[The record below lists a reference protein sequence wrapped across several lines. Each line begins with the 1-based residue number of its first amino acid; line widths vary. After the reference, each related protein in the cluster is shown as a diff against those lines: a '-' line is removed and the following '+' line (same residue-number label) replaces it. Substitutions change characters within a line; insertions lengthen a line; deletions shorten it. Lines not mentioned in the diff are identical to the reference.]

1 MPHGLKIVENNK
13 GGHKIYLKQICVVPA
28 IKYRLKLI
36 SGRNKRLHFFLFFT
50 KHKNE
55 INNNLKYKKI
65 SYIEINLIT
74 CLVQLYR
81 QSKFRINF
89 GWNKLC
95 IVLYI

>member
-55 INNNLKYKKI
+55 INNNLKYKK
-65 SYIEINLIT
+65 YRTLKLI
-74 CLVQLYR
+74 
-81 QSKFRINF
+81 
-89 GWNKLC
+89 
-95 IVLYI
+95 